1 MVRIPHRLARMRRRL
16 AAVLLG
22 ASALAGAQQDAGQ
35 HDNVSS
41 AKAATPVA
49 SAQGGG
55 HHAGHRKPQLATGA
69 AFAPDGSLWIALV
82 EHGQLYL
89 QRRGVDRVWGERRAL
104 DIGGETV
111 ATHGDNRPKLAFGR
125 KGQVVLSYTRPLSKP
140 YTGEIRMLRSDD
152 GGASFSAPFTVHQNR
167 QVITHRFESILFDAR
182 GDLYTFWIDKRDAER
197 AWAAQGGDQS
207 AYEGAAIYYNVSQ
220 DGGKTFGDDTRVADH
235 SCECCR
241 IALVAEPQQGVSVLW
256 RHVFARSVRDHAFAR
271 VGTPSPVALQRA
283 SHDGWVLK
291 ACPHHGPGLARD
303 ATGAYHAVW
312 FGERDGRQRV
322 RYARLDKHGKPQRT
336 VRELPDAQADH
347 ADIAVVGK
355 QVVIVWRSFDG
366 EQTHLRAWL
375 SADGGRRFRLRE
387 LAASPLDNDHPRLV
401 ASGKRIA
408 VVWRT
413 EHEIHFEDLH

>member
-1 MVRIPHRLARMRRRL
+1 MVNITGSMAGLRRGL
-16 AAVLLG
+16 AAAILFT
-22 ASALAGAQQDAGQ
+22 SAIAGAQQDNAQPASGQ
-35 HDNVSS
+35 PSGM
-41 AKAATPVA
+41 P
-49 SAQGGG
+49 QGGVP
-55 HHAGHRKPQLATGA
+55 HAGHGKPQLATGA
-69 AFAPDGSLWIALV
+69 AFAPDGSLWVALV

-89 QRRGVDRVWGERRAL
+89 QQRAVDGAWGERRAI

-111 ATHGDNRPKLAFGR
+111 ATNGDNRPKLAFG
-125 KGQVVLSYTRPLSKP
+125 KHGQVVLSYTRPLGKL

-152 GGASFSAPFTVHQNR
+152 GGANFSAPFTVHQDR

-197 AWAAQGGDQS
+197 VWAANGGDPS
-207 AYEGAAIYYNVSQ
+207 AYEGAAIYYNVSK
-220 DGGKTFGDDTRVADH
+220 DGGQTFGDDTRLADY

-256 RHVFARSVRDHAFAR
+256 RHVFPGSVRDHAFAR
-271 VGTPSPVALQRA
+271 VGASRPVALQRA
-283 SHDGWVLK
+283 SQDGWVLK

-303 ATGAYHAVW
+303 ARGGYHAVW
-312 FGERDGRQRV
+312 FGERDGRQRA
-322 RYARLDKHGKPQRT
+322 RYARLSKDGKPQGK
-336 VRELPDAQADH
+336 VMELPDARADH

-375 SADGGRRFRLRE
+375 SADGGRHFRLRE
-387 LAASPLDNDHPRLV
+387 LAVSSLENDHPRLV

-413 EHEIHFEDLH
+413 EHDIHVEDLY